1 MSTVLRF
8 SAAAVSEVSVRLL
21 SPELGRCALDEL
33 AVTARQPQCSSSRH
47 LLSPQVLGADIG
59 VPSGPRQPWDAHCPC
74 VPAIQARGSVVVK
87 SAPSSAFQK
96 KLPLTTLA
104 QNLQEASAQL
114 EESLL
119 G

>member
-1 MSTVLRF
+1 M
-8 SAAAVSEVSVRLL
+8 
-21 SPELGRCALDEL
+21 
-33 AVTARQPQCSSSRH
+33 
-47 LLSPQVLGADIG
+47 
-59 VPSGPRQPWDAHCPC
+59 
-74 VPAIQARGSVVVK
+74 VK